1 MTATQFA
8 LLGFGPIA
16 TALTIFGLIVV
27 RGTKVSEFRQAWIND
42 QRTDLGKLLSAARR
56 LAKGGGP
63 KAEDYWLAFD
73 EAATRISLRKNPKK
87 NEWDDVLLAM
97 TSLRATLVGA
107 TSASPVDVSAA
118 VSDIE
123 TASREWL
130 KKEWKR
136 VRFGEAGYKTLLL
149 FGAIMVFWPILPLVG
164 FALFHLF
171 GLSHLLPLGLQL
183 EAVLPDTTKG

>member
-8 LLGFGPIA
+8 LLGFAPIA

-42 QRTDLGKLLSAARR
+42 QRADLGKLLSAARR
-56 LAKGGGP
+56 IAKGGGTNTD
-63 KAEDYWLAFD
+63 DYWLAFD

-87 NEWDDVLLAM
+87 EEWDDVLLAIENLR
-97 TSLRATLVGA
+97 TSIG
-107 TSASPVDVSAA
+107 SASSRSPVDITFP

-123 TASREWL
+123 KASREWL

-136 VRFGEAGYKTLLL
+136 VRFGEAGYKTLLIL
-149 FGAIMVFWPILPLVG
+149 GALMVFWPVLPLVG
-164 FALFHLF
+164 YALFNLF
-171 GLSHLLPLGLQL
+171 GFSDLLPPGLQL
-183 EAVLPDTTKG
+183 EALLPDVPQ